1 MERGEEEVEECS
13 SMGKVLGVTPQ
24 GTGGSGEEVEDIIAT
39 IGIIPCLELLYLHI
53 TSCFSLSCIHK
64 LSVTHICTNYAVKTV
79 WLVFHCQGISPQDAC
94 FPWSVGWSVVIS
106 MSATA
111 SRLCCGIV
119 RFGMDHVLV

>member
-13 SMGKVLGVTPQ
+13 SMGMVLGVTPQ
-24 GTGGSGEEVEDIIAT
+24 GMGGSGEEVEDIIAT
-39 IGIIPCLELLYLHI
+39 SCLGLLLLPI
-53 TSCFSLSCIHK
+53 TSCFSHSCIHK

-111 SRLCCGIV
+111 RRLCCGIV